1 MPIKKNYICD
11 LNVFTV
17 PFKVISLCSSA
28 GFHWSCNPPNW
39 VLPSWTSEWT
49 SAGIMAHNSVIE
61 KKRHY
66 CDWFDSSLSIIT
78 LCMAVLL
85 FVFFHELNH
94 RCYEPA
100 KCCPV
105 MLTCWECKNSTECC
119 SAECQSENLL
129 EQTVFLL
136 FCMSLWWVSASESLG
151 IS

>member
-1 MPIKKNYICD
+1 MCSQFHSKSFPCVVLQGFTGPAIRQIEYCHHEHQSEPQLALWHTTLWLKKKDITVTG
-11 LNVFTV
+11 LIAVFLLLLYV
-17 PFKVISLCSSA
+17 WLCC
-28 GFHWSCNPPNW
+28 F
-39 VLPSWTSEWT
+39 
-49 SAGIMAHNSVIE
+49 
-61 KKRHY
+61 
-66 CDWFDSSLSIIT
+66 
-78 LCMAVLL
+78 L
-85 FVFFHELNH
+85 FFFHELNH

-136 FCMSLWWVSASESLG
+136 FCMSELTLWWVSASESLG

>member
-1 MPIKKNYICD
+1 MAKFRAASYFYKPHDYI
-11 LNVFTV
+11 L
-17 PFKVISLCSSA
+17 L
-28 GFHWSCNPPNW
+28 
-39 VLPSWTSEWT
+39 SELVKI
-49 SAGIMAHNSVIE
+49 GGE
-61 KKRHY
+61 
-66 CDWFDSSLSIIT
+66 FDSSLSIIT
-78 LCMAVLL
+78 LCMAV
-85 FVFFHELNH
+85 FFFHELNH

-136 FCMSLWWVSASESLG
+136 FCMSELTLWWVSASESLG